1 VIDPRTLRGQLALAY
16 AAALLVA
23 LVLFAAATLALVD
36 RTQRTTLDE
45 RLQVA
50 ARAIAAITDQRNGK
64 LSIDETDRRQFLRI
78 VGSRVNGAVFDVGGK
93 TLASTVLRVPNA
105 VRALAT
111 EHATSGVVTVRGT
124 DEDLRVAVVAVPPG
138 RRTLGVAFVW
148 HDLDLVTDLDRR
160 LTLAFGIAIP
170 IIAAFAVVA
179 GSAVAARGL
188 RPLVAMAEIASEIEA
203 HDLSRRI
210 AIPLRDDELG
220 RLVATFDRMLDRL
233 QSAFERQRRFTGDAS
248 HELRAPLSVIRAE
261 ADLMLRR
268 PRSGDEYRRALEAIA
283 VQADDLEALTRDLLA
298 AARAESA
305 PAESGDVVDLAVI
318 AGEAADRLAV
328 LAGSRG
334 IALARSLPPGALIR
348 GDGDALRRAT
358 VCLLHNALKYGR
370 HEGTVT
376 VAVEADENRVRL
388 VVADDGPGFSDA
400 ALDHATERFWRD
412 DPARGRADGNGEAS
426 GSGLGLSIAA
436 AIVQSAGGTL
446 TLTNRR
452 EGGASAVVELPS
464 AGPFIRG

>member
-1 VIDPRTLRGQLALAY
+1 
-16 AAALLVA
+16 
-23 LVLFAAATLALVD
+23 
-36 RTQRTTLDE
+36 
-45 RLQVA
+45 
-50 ARAIAAITDQRNGK
+50 
-64 LSIDETDRRQFLRI
+64 
-78 VGSRVNGAVFDVGGK
+78 
-93 TLASTVLRVPNA
+93 
-105 VRALAT
+105 
-111 EHATSGVVTVRGT
+111 
-124 DEDLRVAVVAVPPG
+124 RVAVVAVPPG